1 MNHIQNQCINIKEE
15 SKSDSIN
22 KEKDISSL
30 NLNSF
35 NECPKD
41 IIDMTPNRE
50 FNKEI
55 NKQSNNIFLIIY
67 IISKT
72 SPFQI

>member
-35 NECPKD
+35 NEFPKD
-41 IIDMTPNRE
+41 IIDMTPNIE

-55 NKQSNNIFLIIY
+55 NKQSNKYFFNNLY
-67 IISKT
+67 Y
-72 SPFQI
+72 

>member
-1 MNHIQNQCINIKEE
+1 MNRIQNQFINIKEE

-41 IIDMTPNRE
+41 IIDMIPNIE

-55 NKQSNNIFLIIY
+55 NKQSNKYFFNNLY
-67 IISKT
+67 Y
-72 SPFQI
+72 

>member
-1 MNHIQNQCINIKEE
+1 MNQIQNQFIGIKEE
-15 SKSDSIN
+15 SESDSIN

-41 IIDMTPNRE
+41 IIDMIPNIE

-55 NKQSNNIFLIIY
+55 NKQSNKYFFNNLY
-67 IISKT
+67 Y
-72 SPFQI
+72 

>member
-1 MNHIQNQCINIKEE
+1 MNQIQNQFINIKEE
-15 SKSDSIN
+15 YKSDSAN

-41 IIDMTPNRE
+41 IIDMTPNIE

-55 NKQSNNIFLIIY
+55 NKQSNKYFFNNLY
-67 IISKT
+67 Y
-72 SPFQI
+72 

>member
-1 MNHIQNQCINIKEE
+1 MNQIQNQFINIKEE

-35 NECPKD
+35 NEFPKD
-41 IIDMTPNRE
+41 IIDMTPNIE

-55 NKQSNNIFLIIY
+55 NKQSNKYFFNNLY
-67 IISKT
+67 Y
-72 SPFQI
+72 

>member
-1 MNHIQNQCINIKEE
+1 MNQIQNQFIGIKEE
-15 SKSDSIN
+15 SESDSIN

-41 IIDMTPNRE
+41 IIDMTPNKE

-55 NKQSNNIFLIIY
+55 NKQSNKYFFNNLY
-67 IISKT
+67 Y
-72 SPFQI
+72 

>member
-1 MNHIQNQCINIKEE
+1 MNQIQNQFINIKEE

-41 IIDMTPNRE
+41 IIDMTPNIE

-55 NKQSNNIFLIIY
+55 NKQSNKYFFNNLY
-67 IISKT
+67 Y
-72 SPFQI
+72 